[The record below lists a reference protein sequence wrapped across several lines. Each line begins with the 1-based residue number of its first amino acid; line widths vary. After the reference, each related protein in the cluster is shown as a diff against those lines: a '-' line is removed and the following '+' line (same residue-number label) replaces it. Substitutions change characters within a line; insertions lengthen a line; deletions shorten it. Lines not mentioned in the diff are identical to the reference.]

1 MAIGVD
7 GRIGV
12 LNAGSSA
19 PSTLP
24 AYLASIGKNSWYARF
39 IAGTNMWTGATLNGS
54 AASLNGTVGS
64 WGVDSANTSNFS
76 AYWTQ
81 ASAGDRPYYQA
92 ANGVNSLYAPTNDHA
107 SLADTRH
114 MQLSSTTALNGTY
127 SLLIRVPYMARDTR
141 WIYSHNGTHFGVS
154 STAGSNSLFTATSNN
169 SAVMDQI
176 ACVVRNTAGTSSGN
190 ALIGITQSGTG
201 HNNSA
206 PYLLKRLSQ
215 YSSSGISEIWLMP
228 ALTANE
234 LDAAMTFVS

>member
-1 MAIGVD
+1 MSDLGSMYVIRG
-7 GRIGV
+7 
-12 LNAGSSA
+12 GSSSPA
-19 PSTLP
+19 TLP
-24 AYLASIGKNSWYARF
+24 AYLASIGKNSFYARF
-39 IAGTNMWTGATLNGS
+39 VAGTNMWTGSALNGS
-54 AASLNGTVGS
+54 AATLNGNVGS

-81 ASAGDRPYYQA
+81 ASAADQPYYQA
-92 ANGVNSLYAPTNDHA
+92 ANGVNSLYAPTNAGAGD
-107 SLADTRH
+107 SRH

-127 SLLIRVPYMARDTR
+127 SLLIRVPYMARDNR
-141 WIYSHNGTHFGVS
+141 WIYSHNTAHFGVS
-154 STAGSNSLFTATSNN
+154 SLTGSNSLFTATSNN

-206 PYLLKRLSQ
+206 PYLLRRSSQ

-228 ALTANE
+228 ALTAAE
-234 LDAAMTFVS
+234 LDAAMTFVT

>member
-64 WGVDSANTSNFS
+64 WGVDSGNTSNFS

-81 ASAGDRPYYQA
+81 ASAADQPYYQA
-92 ANGVNSLYAPTNDHA
+92 ANGVNSLYAPTNAGAGD
-107 SLADTRH
+107 SRH
-114 MQLSSTTALNGTY
+114 MQLSSTTALNGAY
-127 SLLIRVPYMARDTR
+127 SLLIRVPYMARDNR
-141 WIYSHNGTHFGVS
+141 WFYSHNGAHFGVS
-154 STAGSNSLFTATSNN
+154 SLTGSNNLFTATSNN

-176 ACVVRNTAGTSSGN
+176 TCAVRNAAGTSSGN

-206 PYLLKRLSQ
+206 PYLLKRSSQ

-234 LDAAMTFVS
+234 IDAAMTFVS